1 VGARVLI
8 GRLLTRA
15 TDLFPL
21 WVVAGGIVGVVHP
34 PAVTWFDGDL
44 IVWGLAAIMLGMGIT
59 LGPGDFRAA
68 LRRPRAVGLGV
79 AAQYGIMPILG
90 WTVATALGLDTPLAV
105 GLILVGCCPG
115 GTASNVVTYLARGD
129 VALSILMT
137 SASTLLAVVMTPL
150 LTDWLAGHWVPVDA
164 WGLLQ
169 STLQVVILPV
179 LAGIGLN
186 VLLPRVVR
194 LVLPAAPLVSVV
206 FITLIVASILGQSA
220 DDVRGSAGPLFAAVL
235 LLHAGGFALGYLFSW
250 GAGQTPRVSRTVAIE
265 VGMQNSGLAVVLAR
279 VHFANPLTALPGA
292 LSAIVHCVMGS
303 ALAAW
308 WRRRP

>member
-1 VGARVLI
+1 LI
-8 GRLLTRA
+8 GRLLARA

-21 WVVAGGIVGVVHP
+21 WVVAGGVVGVAHP
-34 PAVTWFDGDL
+34 PAVTWFSGDA

-59 LGPGDFRAA
+59 LGPDDFRVA
-68 LRRPRAVGLGV
+68 LARPRAVGLGV
-79 AAQYGIMPILG
+79 VAQYGIMPLLA
-90 WTVATALGLDTPLAV
+90 WAVASGLGLDAPLAV

-137 SASTLLAVVMTPL
+137 SASTLAAVGMTPL
-150 LTDWLAGHWVPVDA
+150 LTDWLGGQYVPVDA
-164 WGLLQ
+164 WGLLR
-169 STLQVVILPV
+169 STLQVVIVPV
-179 LAGIGLN
+179 LVGVGLN
-186 VLLPRVVR
+186 VLVPRVVR
-194 LVLPAAPLVSVV
+194 LVLPVAPLVSVV

-220 DDVRGSAGPLFAAVL
+220 ADVRGSAGRLFAAVL
-235 LLHAGGFALGYLFSW
+235 LLHAGGFALGYAFSW
-250 GAGQTPRVSRTVAIE
+250 ATGQGARVSRTVAIE

-279 VHFANPLTALPGA
+279 LHFANPLTALPGA

-308 WRRRP
+308 WRRRG

>member
-1 VGARVLI
+1 MGARVLI